1 MIKYDIYICGE
12 KLKVNKFMTNEVNFD
27 ELNRKTIESNGAMED
42 LSNLYGAVFA
52 LEKWEFIARGESP
65 HVNPFIASQPDVADN
80 QPMVRAFTD
89 GERLRRFANENKLLR
104 EDGLIPVLTMPTKGI
119 VEYLEQFIADG
130 AYGIWFNSDTAS
142 EGFFVPLTQL
152 RPIKEHLEKINWKSN
167 TADSPS
173 APIERVSEPD
183 ATADRFSTL
192 MEENAELIA
201 GYDEE
206 NMVLT
211 AIVGAFA
218 GGMESLSKEE
228 KAARVSDC
236 AKALDNLRG
245 DYKMSSRLFEFF
257 IEFCMEKRKFIIPIM
272 AFGMCQRQEDKVR
285 RLEQDKELNKELARW
300 ITVKLVPIADILL
313 PPVGEQAEQ
322 SPDSKEQTEQSSDLK
337 EQARQSSNLRR
348 LGFSTLPNGEFDIN
362 LNLFQKGAV
371 NFDTSIAPLYQA
383 VFPLLEDYRG
393 LGEYTD
399 LLSLDANL
407 MHEKVEN
414 IASNSHGACLRIRR
428 FLYPPGGSGMGVG
441 INTIDS
447 SDLRH
452 IQTQSSLLVN
462 FALVKNIANQTASLY
477 YRFQGAKS
485 EVSKLQGAV
494 LPILQDCGF
503 KASS

>member
-1 MIKYDIYICGE
+1 
-12 KLKVNKFMTNEVNFD
+12 MTNEVNFD
-27 ELNRKTIESNGAMED
+27 ALTIKADQSNGAMED
-42 LSNLYGAVFA
+42 LIILYGAAFA
-52 LEKWEFIARGESP
+52 LSEWHFISRGEMPNVSP
-65 HVNPFIASQPDVADN
+65 YIASNAQYADG
-80 QPMVRAFTD
+80 QPMIRAFTD
-89 GERLRRFANENKLLR
+89 TKRLIRFAQENNLTR
-104 EDGLIPVLTMPTKGI
+104 TDGTCNSLSIPTEKI

-130 AYGIWFNSDTAS
+130 AYGVWFNSDTGS
-142 EGFFVPLTQL
+142 EGFFVPLEQL
-152 RPIKEHLEKINWKSN
+152 RPIKEHLEKINRKNN
-167 TADSPS
+167 TGDSSS
-173 APIERVSEPD
+173 APIESRSEPD
-183 ATADRFSTL
+183 ATVDEFSTL
-192 MEENAELIA
+192 IEENAELIA

-206 NMVLT
+206 NATLS
-211 AIVGAFA
+211 AIIAGYA
-218 GGMESLSKEE
+218 GGMETLSKEE
-228 KAARVSDC
+228 KAVRVSNC
-236 AKALDNLRG
+236 AKMFDGFRG

-257 IEFCMEKRKFIIPIM
+257 IEFCMEKRKFIIPVM
-272 AFGMCQRQEDKVR
+272 AFGMCLRQEDKVR
-285 RLEQDKELNKELARW
+285 RLEQDEELNKELARW

-313 PPVGEQAEQ
+313 PPVGEQAEE